1 MKETLEDAKQRILDS
16 NYMTLNDADIF
27 EMGTKWQSERTYTE
41 EEVIAFA
48 KWMYD
53 YKADINKV
61 EECLEQFKKK

>member
-16 NYMTLNDADIF
+16 NYITLNDADIF
-27 EMGTKWQSERTYTE
+27 EMGAKWQSERMYTE

-61 EECLEQFKKK
+61 EEWLEQFKKK

>member
-27 EMGTKWQSERTYTE
+27 EMGTKWQSERMYTE

-61 EECLEQFKKK
+61 EEWLEQFKKK